1 MLRAYYVYAKM
12 GVDMARLSIERQKEI
27 DKIISEIP
35 KKTGGFNYPEVGIV
49 DLAKLL
55 GLKVGFV
62 DMNLTADTKYSGAI
76 KYNTDNKDDGAIIFV
91 EDSEPSV
98 RKKFTIAHE
107 IGHFLLHDGARNR
120 LDTINYDDDESEDET
135 EANYFAASLLMPE
148 KMVRD
153 ALKEMSFDEMVEYF
167 NVSRTALINRIKWI
181 SQNER

>member
-1 MLRAYYVYAKM
+1 
-12 GVDMARLSIERQKEI
+12 MARLSIEKQREI

-35 KKTGGFNYPEVGIV
+35 QKTGGFNYPEVGVV

-62 DMNLTADTKYSGAI
+62 DMNLTKDTNYSGAI
-76 KYNTDNKDDGAIIFV
+76 RYNTKNKEDGAIIFI

-107 IGHFLLHDGARNR
+107 IGHFLLHEGAKNR
-120 LDTINYDDDESEDET
+120 LEKVNYDDDESEDET

-148 KMVRD
+148 KMVKD

-167 NVSRTALINRIKWI
+167 NVSRTALINRIRWI
-181 SQNER
+181 SQNEQ

>member
-12 GVDMARLSIERQKEI
+12 GVYMARLSRERQKEI
-27 DKIISEIP
+27 DKVISEIP
-35 KKTGGFNYPEVGIV
+35 KKTGGLNYPKVGIV

-62 DMNLTADTKYSGAI
+62 DMNLTKDTKYSGAI
-76 KYNTDNKDDGAIIFV
+76 RYNTDNKDDGAIIFV
-91 EDSEPSV
+91 EDY
-98 RKKFTIAHE
+98 E

-120 LDTINYDDDESEDET
+120 LDTINYDDDNSEEET

-181 SQNER
+181 SQNEQ